1 MAGTDPLPVGEI
13 INDGEGF
20 ANDDEVASVFGG
32 LLSDEEP
39 PKEAPQEAAPEAD
52 DAETD
57 EAPEERAAD
66 EGPEPEGEEQP
77 AGDDEAEDEAEA
89 EEAPADEQPQTFR
102 VRLADGT
109 ETDVGVDEL
118 KNGYLRNADYTRKTQ
133 SLSEERKALQSEAET
148 AKREREQLQQ
158 TLKAVR
164 VYAEQSVRGG
174 WTDEALQRLRNE
186 DPQQYLLVREEINER
201 NQKLRV
207 IQAQEQMLGQR
218 SQQET
223 EERYREDLKK
233 AKERLLGVIP
243 EWKDPSVATREK
255 AEIADLM
262 RDEGYSEDE
271 LVLLTDHRAVKLLR
285 ELSSYRRA
293 KAKIAKKPKPDPAP
307 KMQPAQA
314 TPTPGKRAS
323 KQQQAQKDFD
333 RLKKR
338 GDIDSAAQVL
348 RHIL

>member
-20 ANDDEVASVFGG
+20 ANDDEVASAFGG
-32 LLSDEEP
+32 LLNDDEP
-39 PKEAPQEAAPEAD
+39 PKEAPKEAAD

-57 EAPEERAAD
+57 EAPEERAED
-66 EGPEPEGEEQP
+66 EESGPEGEDQP
-77 AGDDEAEDEAEA
+77 PGDDEAEDETEA

-102 VRLADGT
+102 VKLADGT

-201 NQKLRV
+201 HQKLRT

-223 EERYREDLKK
+223 EQQYAKDLK
-233 AKERLLGVIP
+233 AGQERLAELIP
-243 EWKDPSVATREK
+243 TWRDPSVATREK
-255 AEIADLM
+255 GEIANLM
-262 RDEGYSEDE
+262 RDAGYSDTE
-271 LVLLTDHRAVKLLR
+271 LKLLTDPRAVALLN
-285 ELSSYRRA
+285 ELAGYRRA

-323 KQQQAQKDFD
+323 KQQQAQDD
-333 RLKKR
+333 MKKLRQR
-338 GDIDSAAQVL
+338 GDIDSAARVFG
-348 RHIL
+348 HILRQ